1 MIQRMSFNSIFVT
14 DHEQAIDFY
23 VGKLGFELTAD
34 QTLPGGHRWVTVRPK
49 GQSESQLILYKHS
62 AGTKLQTEDVERIV
76 ELMKKGAFGAGVFE
90 TADCRR
96 TYAEL
101 TARGV
106 GFASAPKDQ
115 FYGVEAILCDPF
127 GNWFSLTQRN
137 P

>member
-49 GQSESQLILYKHS
+49 GQTESQLILYKPA
-62 AGTKLQTEDVERIV
+62 AGTKLQPEDVERIV
-76 ELMKKGAFGAGVFE
+76 ELMRKGAFGAGIFD
-90 TADCRR
+90 TADCRG

-101 TARGV
+101 MARGV
-106 GFASAPKDQ
+106 RFASPPKDQ
-115 FYGVEAILCDPF
+115 FYGVEAVLCGPF
-127 GNWFSLTQRN
+127 GNWFSLTQRTQ
-137 P
+137 

>member
-34 QTLPGGHRWVTVRPK
+34 QTLPGGYRWVTVRPK
-49 GQSESQLILYKHS
+49 GQTESQLILYKPS
-62 AGTKLQTEDVERIV
+62 AGTKLQPDDVERIV
-76 ELMKKGAFGAGVFE
+76 DLMKKGAFGAGVFE
-90 TADCRR
+90 TADCRG

-101 TARGV
+101 TALGV
-106 GFASAPKDQ
+106 QFSSPPKDQ

-127 GNWFSLTQRN
+127 GNWFSLTQRIH
-137 P
+137 